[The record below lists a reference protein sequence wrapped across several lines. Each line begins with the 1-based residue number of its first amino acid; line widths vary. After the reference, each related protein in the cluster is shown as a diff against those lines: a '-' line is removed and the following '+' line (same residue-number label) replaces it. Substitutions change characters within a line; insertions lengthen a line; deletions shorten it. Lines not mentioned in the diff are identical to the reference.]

1 MLDRRVWR
9 ADGGRTL
16 IGGSPPRVLHLSPAA
31 YGRLAGPDG
40 IAPDARLT
48 VTDATSAALARLLT
62 DAGVAHPEPGH
73 PDAPAPDVVSVV
85 VPVRDR
91 PGELA
96 RLLGALAA
104 TAPGIAEVVVV
115 DDGSTDAAATA
126 RVAAAHGARV
136 VRHPVSRG
144 PAAARNTGAAA
155 ATGEIVAF
163 LDSDV
168 VPEPGWLAPLLGHLA
183 DPVVVLAAPR
193 IVAWEGSPA
202 GASLGTTLTSNVR
215 KSPRSIARRAVA
227 RYEERRSSLDLGPR
241 AAPVTA
247 RSRVAYVPSAALV
260 VRREALGA
268 GFAEDMPVAEDVD
281 LVWRLAAAGW
291 RLRYEPSSRVAHEH
305 RDAVG
310 AWLERKAFYGTG
322 AAPLALRH
330 PRRVPPVALAPWT
343 AAAMTLLGVQRRWST
358 AAAGAVT
365 LLATARLARGLARP
379 GRGDTRRAVALAAV
393 LAPWGLGGAAWQA
406 AGALTRHW
414 WPAAVAGAVVSRRVR
429 RALLVAGVVEGVA
442 DWARFRAPGDGPGD
456 VVGHVVAHR
465 LDDLAYGAGLWWG
478 AWRHRTVAPL
488 RPDLSGK
495 GPDR

>member
-1 MLDRRVWR
+1 MRWR
-9 ADGGRTL
+9 
-16 IGGSPPRVLHLSPAA
+16 
-31 YGRLAGPDG
+31 
-40 IAPDARLT
+40 
-48 VTDATSAALARLLT
+48 
-62 DAGVAHPEPGH
+62 
-73 PDAPAPDVVSVV
+73 
-85 VPVRDR
+85 
-91 PGELA
+91 
-96 RLLGALAA
+96 A

-115 DDGSTDAAATA
+115 DDGSTDPDATA

-155 ATGEIVAF
+155 ATGELVAF

-183 DPVVVLAAPR
+183 DPAVVLAAPR
-193 IVAWEGSPA
+193 IVAWEASPA
-202 GASLGTTLTSNVR
+202 DASVGATLTSNVR
-215 KSPRSIARRAVA
+215 KSPRSIARRTVA

-358 AAAGAVT
+358 AAAGGVDAPGHRPPGARAGAVR
-365 LLATARLARGLARP
+365 A
-379 GRGDTRRAVALAAV
+379 GDDARRAVTLAAV

-442 DWARFRAPGDGPGD
+442 DWARFRSPGDGPGD